1 MAGSAKHKKKKKQY
15 EMVLLFSEVLFIQ
28 SQKHWNMF
36 YFMYLGIKNQSAR
49 IFLFWSKFPH

>member
-1 MAGSAKHKKKKKQY
+1 
-15 EMVLLFSEVLFIQ
+15 MVLLFSEVLFIQ

-36 YFMYLGIKNQSAR
+36 YFMYLGIKNQPMR